1 MTTNYITREQLKVTL
16 EMSNQAY
23 ADEDIAAAITAASRG
38 IDEACQR
45 RFFADSDALQV
56 RYYSPANWTTV
67 MIDDLAVLT
76 ELATDQSGDGTF
88 STAWTRNTDF
98 VLEPLNAPADGW
110 PYTRIRTHPRRVT
123 AGLPAW
129 WPRSVRVTGQ
139 FGWAAVPGA
148 ITEATTI
155 LASQLLKR
163 AREAPFG
170 IVAFGDAGA
179 TARLATTDP
188 SVRFLVA
195 PYMREK
201 PLT

>member
-1 MTTNYITREQLKVTL
+1 MTTNYISREQLKVTL

-45 RFFADSDALQV
+45 RFFADDDANQV

-76 ELATDQSGDGTF
+76 EFATDNAGDGSF
-88 STAWTRNTDF
+88 DVVWAENTDF

-110 PYTRIRTHPRRVT
+110 PYTRIRSHPRRVT
-123 AGLPAW
+123 AGMPAW

-139 FGWAAVPGA
+139 FGWSAVPGA

-188 SVRFLVA
+188 SVRFLVG